1 MKFVVDH
8 ALSAALA
15 LVVAAVMFGCGL
27 PTHLEHGAA
36 GRRQERALLRAV
48 QAVPDVQL
56 IAGSATHRTIGYADV
71 RESCA
76 AKTTVDVRSVLGVD
90 LVRSRL
96 AGRMLPH
103 LDVEPI
109 GDNKLRVQTLQTFGL
124 NPFDW
129 SCWQ

>member
-1 MKFVVDH
+1 MKSVVDL

-56 IAGSATHRTIGYADV
+56 MAGRVRHMTIGYADV

-76 AKTTVDVRSVLGVD
+76 AQTAVDIRSALGVD
-90 LVRSRL
+90 LVRSRF

-103 LDVEPI
+103 LDVQLI
-109 GDNKLRVQTLQTFGL
+109 GRNELRVRTLQTFGL

-129 SCWQ
+129 SCWK